1 MVTQTISKQ
10 FLLRLFLPFGL
21 GYFVS
26 YLFRTVN
33 AVIAPD
39 LVADL
44 GLGAAD
50 LGLLTSAYF
59 FTFAAFQLPLGI
71 LLDRFGSRR
80 VESGLLLI
88 AAAGALVFSLA
99 ESLTGVIFGRA
110 LIGLGVSACLMAAF
124 KAFSTWLPN
133 EKLPLANGV
142 QMMSGGL
149 GALTATT
156 PVQAALQITDWRGV
170 FSGLAAVTLLAAV
183 IVFIVVPDQQQVQR
197 HETFAEQLKG
207 LQRVVTNMKF
217 WQIAPWAFTAQAAYL
232 SIQGLWAG
240 PWLRD
245 VAGLERDGVAQALWW
260 IAIAMIAGYFSL
272 GRLAERL
279 AKRGIRPAT
288 VASAGML
295 LFIAVQLL
303 LVLLP
308 QYGRLL
314 WLGFGFLGTA
324 SILPY
329 AVLSQVFPA
338 QLTGRCN
345 TSLNLLVFVG
355 AFSAQW
361 LIGAIIGLWPT
372 NAAGGY
378 SPVGYQAAFLV
389 LIICQTVAAGWY
401 WLAGRRL
408 NNQVENPD

>member
-1 MVTQTISKQ
+1 MLNQAGSKQ

-44 GLGAAD
+44 GLNAAD

-59 FTFAAFQLPLGI
+59 FTFAAFQLPLGV
-71 LLDRFGSRR
+71 LLDRFGPRR
-80 VESGLLLI
+80 VEAGLLMI
-88 AAAGALVFSLA
+88 AAIGALVFSQA
-99 ESLTGVIFGRA
+99 ETLTGVILGRA

-124 KAFSTWLPN
+124 KAFASWLPN
-133 EKLPLANGV
+133 ERLPLANGV

-170 FSGLAAVTLLAAV
+170 FGGLAGIALLAAIV
-183 IVFIVVPDQQQVQR
+183 VFIVVPDEMQNKK
-197 HETFAEQLKG
+197 HETFAEQLQG
-207 LQRVVTNMKF
+207 LHSVLTDRHF

-232 SIQGLWAG
+232 SIQGLWTG

-245 VAGLERDGVAQALWW
+245 VAGLGRDEAAQILWW
-260 IAIAMIAGYFSL
+260 IAIAMIAGYFTL
-272 GRLAERL
+272 GRLAEQL
-279 AKRGIRPAT
+279 AKRGIRPVI
-288 VASAGML
+288 VAAVGMS
-295 LFIAVQLL
+295 LFILVQLL
-303 LVLLP
+303 LVVVP
-308 QYGRLL
+308 QYGLAL

-324 SILPY
+324 CILPY
-329 AVLSQVFPA
+329 AVLSQFFPP

-361 LIGAIIGLWPT
+361 LIGGIISLWPT
-372 NAAGGY
+372 NGSGGY
-378 SPVGYQAAFLV
+378 SPSGYQAAFLF
-389 LIICQTVAAGWY
+389 LIACQIAAAVWY
-401 WLAGRRL
+401 WLAGKWIKDRDR
-408 NNQVENPD
+408 

>member
-1 MVTQTISKQ
+1 MNDQITSKTL
-10 FLLRLFLPFGL
+10 LLRLFLPFGL

-44 GLGAAD
+44 NLSAAS

-59 FTFAAFQLPLGI
+59 LTFAAFQLPLGV
-71 LLDRFGSRR
+71 LLDRFGPRR

-88 AAAGALVFSLA
+88 AAAGALVFSQA
-99 ESLTGVIFGRA
+99 ETLTGVIFGRA

-124 KAFSTWLPN
+124 KAFSGWLPQDR
-133 EKLPLANGV
+133 LPLANGV

-156 PVQAALQITDWRGV
+156 PVQAALQVTDWRGV
-170 FSGLAAVTLLAAV
+170 FVGLAGISLLAAMV
-183 IVFIVVPDQQQVQR
+183 VFWIVPDQKQGVR
-197 HETFAEQLKG
+197 HETLGEQLKG
-207 LQRVVTNMKF
+207 LQSVVTNRHF
-217 WQIAPWAFTAQAAYL
+217 WRIAPWAFMAQASYL
-232 SIQGLWAG
+232 SVQGLWTG

-245 VAGLERDGVAQALWW
+245 VAALGRDDVAQKLWW
-260 IAIAMIAGYFSL
+260 IAVAMIVGYFTL

-279 AKRGIRPAT
+279 AKRGIQPAV
-288 VASAGML
+288 VACSGMW
-295 LFIAVQLL
+295 LFILVQLMI
-303 LVLLP
+303 VVFP
-308 QYGRLL
+308 QYGTVL
-314 WLGFGFLGTA
+314 WIGFGFLGTA
-324 SILPY
+324 AILPY
-329 AVLSQVFPA
+329 AVLSQTFPPH
-338 QLTGRCN
+338 LTGRCN

-372 NAAGGY
+372 DAAGGY
-378 SPVGYQAAFLV
+378 SPQGYRAAFLV
-389 LIICQTVAAGWY
+389 LIVCQIVAALWY
-401 WLAGRRL
+401 WLAGRKID
-408 NNQVENPD
+408 QKSTQE